1 MPAVRRKPAMSVGQV
16 WTGRTKVGQPITRR
30 RITEITDTHVS
41 WELVGSMFKGPSAG
55 ATTISSWRTWAISLV
70 QR

>member
-1 MPAVRRKPAMSVGQV
+1 
-16 WTGRTKVGQPITRR
+16 
-30 RITEITDTHVS
+30 
-41 WELVGSMFKGPSAG
+41 MFKGPSAG